1 MAQFENQQFNGRVGV
16 LNAAFP
22 TQSAGN
28 PVRNAKQFG
37 NQSFNGGVGT
47 VNQCAT
53 TGACQTGQ
61 NGNGNKKPPTIQGS
75 NNFNGNVDQV
85 HQCATT
91 GSCHGQGKKKRSA
104 IPPTFGKKKRSV
116 IPELNTEA
124 FRQSRQFEDQTFN
137 GPVGEIN
144 GFSPNLPG
152 FEGQTF
158 NGPVGVVNGADQPS
172 GDDFQFPKSLQCN
185 CPDQSRPG
193 SWICIKDEPQCQCQ
207 CKPFAVYEP
216 SVMTN
221 MISSTPRQKRQF
233 DYPQFNGPVGEINGN
248 NPNLPGFEG
257 QTFNGPVGENNGSN
271 PGPGFEGQTSN
282 GPVGVVSGSDQVA
295 SQISSTNPSAN
306 PSESGI
312 SPQEFVN
319 DLGIR
324 YKGNYFNMHLNTL

>member
-1 MAQFENQQFNGRVGV
+1 LNTNYQQPRRIINMMKVALVLLVATVLISSVESRTKRMAQFENQQFNGRVGV

-116 IPELNTEA
+116 IPEA
-124 FRQSRQFEDQTFN
+124 
-137 GPVGEIN
+137 
-144 GFSPNLPG
+144 
-152 FEGQTF
+152 
-158 NGPVGVVNGADQPS
+158 
-172 GDDFQFPKSLQCN
+172 
-185 CPDQSRPG
+185 
-193 SWICIKDEPQCQCQ
+193 
-207 CKPFAVYEP
+207 
-216 SVMTN
+216 
-221 MISSTPRQKRQF
+221 
-233 DYPQFNGPVGEINGN
+233 
-248 NPNLPGFEG
+248 
-257 QTFNGPVGENNGSN
+257 
-271 PGPGFEGQTSN
+271 
-282 GPVGVVSGSDQVA
+282 
-295 SQISSTNPSAN
+295 
-306 PSESGI
+306 
-312 SPQEFVN
+312 
-319 DLGIR
+319 
-324 YKGNYFNMHLNTL
+324 